1 MIQPKHP
8 PLISGAQF
16 VAIVI
21 VTVAIFFVIDFG
33 QRATAGYYVSQAEKS
48 LKAQILAEVTRK
60 AELVATRDYVSS
72 PEYVERWARET
83 HMKRVGDQP
92 VIIVTPQAPQ
102 RPRDE
107 PSTEATPLST
117 SESNWVAWWRLFFD
131 FEPSILSPE

>member
-21 VTVAIFFVIDFG
+21 VTVAIFFIIDFG

-48 LKAQILAEVTRK
+48 LKIEIQAELTRK
-60 AELVATRDYVSS
+60 AELEATRDYVSS
-72 PEYVERWARET
+72 TEYVERWAREA

-102 RPRDE
+102 TSSDSSYTETTPR
-107 PSTEATPLST
+107 SA

-131 FEPSILSPE
+131 FEPSLVGPE